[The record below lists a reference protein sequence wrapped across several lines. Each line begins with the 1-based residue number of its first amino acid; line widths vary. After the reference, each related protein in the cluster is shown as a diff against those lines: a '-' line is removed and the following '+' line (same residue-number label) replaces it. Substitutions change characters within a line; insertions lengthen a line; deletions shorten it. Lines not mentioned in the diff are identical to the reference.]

1 MSLCIGKRTCVQG
14 ASCWVLS
21 ALFLANGT
29 AMAAVAQA
37 PLESGIKVPGNLV
50 LVPSVEF
57 PTIISAAN
65 LGDYV
70 STTRYVGYF
79 DPDKCYRYQ
88 YAAKEPERHFAPVS
102 ARTSGGCP
110 GKAWDGRFLNWAATQ
125 TIDPFRKAL
134 TGGYR
139 VRDTETETW
148 LEKADFSV
156 AARSAN
162 FPTRRL
168 PAIGSIVSR
177 VNAATPANWGYI
189 QARVHGLGARMYFTG
204 SGPIDSA
211 TSAIAYNPDDSRQPL
226 TDGPGGDAAQ
236 VYEVSV
242 RVKVCD
248 ASVGLEENCQP
259 YARAAKP
266 EGLLQAYSDRLRFS
280 IFGYINNGGPNPYD
294 QGGYEVAPDGGVLR
308 ARQKFI
314 GPIRHDPF
322 KPTANPNVEWDTV
335 TGVQKRNPDP
345 ADAAATGGGVADSG
359 VINYL
364 NKFGQMNTGRTPK
377 YHDNV
382 SELYYAA
389 LRYLRGIGNVA
400 SFSQLSGNATTRRRQ
415 ADGFPVIQSW
425 DDPIQYSCQSNVLLG
440 IGDTNTW
447 NDKNLPGATSAV
459 GESWSKPSA
468 VAGDTRFDVV
478 KAMTQVFRMEGMS
491 ASAAAGKARAAWFN
505 GSAAQNN
512 SAYIAALAYLA
523 HTTDLRPDDLSNGMS
538 GLQTASTYWVDVV
551 EKGDYKIG
559 NNQYL
564 LAAKYGGF
572 TVPAGFD
579 AFAPAA
585 APLSVASWWR
595 SGDYVNGDTREPRP
609 DTFYAASDATRMVDS
624 LKQAFESIVQ
634 EKRGSASALA
644 ASAGSAEGGDQ
655 IYGASYQSGT
665 WRGDVAAHAVDTKT
679 GEIQAQALWSAGA
692 MLDVRPWRQRTLR
705 VESGGNLVALSWS
718 ALGPAA
724 QQALGDTRV
733 LDYLAGDR
741 SNESKD
747 GFRARASVLGDI
759 VNSAP
764 VYVGAANA
772 RLYAGRQFDG
782 AQHYGEFV
790 RAQQGRRAV
799 VYVGAND
806 GFLHGFDAVT
816 GAETLAFLPAASVG
830 PQLRDYTRE
839 GYEHRYSVDGELTV
853 ADAYVK
859 GAWRTVLVG
868 TMGRG
873 GRGVFALD
881 VTNPDSVTLLWQRE
895 ASALPGMGASLGKPL
910 IGQLANGD
918 WRVVLGNGPD
928 SADGAA
934 RLFTLALASGEV
946 TVHTPALSG
955 RSGMSAPRLWD
966 ADRDGFVETAYA
978 GDLQGNLYRFGL
990 LSGRSERLFT
1000 AIGDGVVQP
1009 ITAAPL
1015 VAQNPVDGTTWVFFG
1030 TGALLHSGDLADTS
1044 LQSWYGV
1051 RDRGHPIAN
1060 RARLKETRILAE
1072 SGGGRAIEKNDAA
1085 GEDGWVLDLK
1095 SPGSAPAGERMIVPN
1110 QFRGR
1115 VLVGTTRTPDARN
1128 PCAPGGS
1135 GYLMAIDP
1143 FTGGRL
1149 DESFFDLNGDGVVGG
1164 PGDLVDADGTPVP
1177 SSGYLVG
1184 QGPNGPAFIGDWL
1197 GVSLQDGS
1205 YTGVVTRTIGNTV
1218 RRVSWREILWMGS
1231 DGDQ

>member
-1 MSLCIGKRTCVQG
+1 MSPTRRMTSIRRAAGFV
-14 ASCWVLS
+14 VLATLLPGS
-21 ALFLANGT
+21 WAAV
-29 AMAAVAQA
+29 AAVAQA

-70 STTRYVGYF
+70 PTTRYVGYF
-79 DPDKCYRYQ
+79 DPDKCYRYH
-88 YAAKEPERHFAPVS
+88 YAATEPDRHFAPVG
-102 ARTSGGCP
+102 ARTSAGCP

-139 VRDTETETW
+139 VRDTDTETW

-168 PAIGSIVSR
+168 PAAGSIASQVH
-177 VNAATPANWGYI
+177 AATPATWGYVH
-189 QARVHGLGARMYFTG
+189 ARVHGLGARMFFTG

-211 TSAIAYNPDDSRQPL
+211 ATATAYNPDDLRHPL
-226 TDGPGGDAAQ
+226 TDGPGGDMGQ

-248 ASVGLEENCQP
+248 ASVGLEDNCQS

-280 IFGYINNGGPNPYD
+280 IFGYINNGGPTPQD

-345 ADAAATGGGVADSG
+345 ADAAATGGGMVDSG

-400 SFSQLSGNATTRRRQ
+400 SYSQLSGDAITRRRQ
-415 ADGFPVIQSW
+415 ADGFPVIQTW

-447 NDKNLPGATSAV
+447 NDKNLPGPTSTV
-459 GESWSKPSA
+459 GETWSKPQA
-468 VAGDTRFDVV
+468 VAGDTGFDVV
-478 KAMTQVFRMEGMS
+478 KAMTQIFRMEGMS
-491 ASAAAGKARAAWFN
+491 AAAAASKAQADWFN
-505 GSAAQNN
+505 GSAGQSN

-523 HTTDLRPDDLSNGMS
+523 HTTDLRPDDLGNGMR

-559 NNQYL
+559 ANQYV

-585 APLSVASWWR
+585 TPLSLASWWR
-595 SGDYVNGDTREPRP
+595 SGDYVNGDRREPRP

-634 EKRGSASALA
+634 DKRGSASALA
-644 ASAGSAEGGDQ
+644 TGAGSADGGDH
-655 IYGASYQSGT
+655 IYAASYQSGS
-665 WRGDVAAHAVDTKT
+665 WRGDVAAHAVDVNT
-679 GEIQAQALWSAGA
+679 GTIQAQASWSAAA
-692 MLDVRPWRQRTLR
+692 MLDARPWRQRTLR
-705 VESGGNLVALSWS
+705 VERGGGLVELSWS

-724 QQALGDTRV
+724 QHALGDSRV

-741 SNESKD
+741 SNEGKD

-772 RLYAGRQFDG
+772 RLYAGRQFAG
-782 AQHYGEFV
+782 ARQYGAFV

-806 GFLHGFDAVT
+806 GFLHGFDAAT
-816 GAETLAFLPAASVG
+816 GAETLAFLPAAAIG
-830 PQLRDYTRE
+830 PALRDYTRE
-839 GYEHRYSVDGELTV
+839 EYEHRYSVDGELTV
-853 ADAYVK
+853 ADAYVN

-881 VTNPDSVTLLWQRE
+881 VTDPDQVSLLWQHDAR
-895 ASALPGMGASLGKPL
+895 ALPGMGASVGKPL
-910 IGQLANGD
+910 VGQIADGD

-928 SADGAA
+928 SADGVA
-934 RLFTLALASGEV
+934 RLFTLALGSGTL
-946 TVHTPALSG
+946 TVQAPGTAG
-955 RSGMSAPRLWD
+955 GNGMSAPRLWD
-966 ADRDGFVETAYA
+966 ADRDGFAETAYA
-978 GDLQGNLYRFGL
+978 GDLHGNLYRFSL
-990 LSGRSERLFT
+990 IEGRSERLFT
-1000 AIGDGVVQP
+1000 AVGHGAAQP

-1015 VAQNPVDGTTWVFFG
+1015 VAQNPADGGTWVFFG
-1030 TGALLHSGDLADTS
+1030 TGALLQTQDLADAS
-1044 LQSWYGV
+1044 LQSWYGL
-1051 RDRGHPIAN
+1051 RDRGQPIAG
-1060 RARLKETRILAE
+1060 RTGLKATRILAE
-1072 SGGGRAIEKNDAA
+1072 TDNGRAIEKNDAP
-1085 GEDGWVLDLK
+1085 GVDGWVLDLQ
-1095 SPGSAPAGERMIVPN
+1095 SPGHAPAGERMIVAS

-1115 VLVGTTRTPDARN
+1115 VLVGTTRIPDPRD

-1149 DESFFDLNGDGVVGG
+1149 DESFFDLDGDGMVGG

-1205 YTGVVTRTIGNTV
+1205 NTGVVTRPIGNIV
-1218 RRVSWREILWMGS
+1218 RRVGWREILWMGS
-1231 DGDQ
+1231 DDK